1 MTPGWN
7 DTLDRLDADL
17 AARLERTPVPPP
29 APAPP
34 PAPDFSALFAR
45 WEAALDRLDAGGAAL
60 DTAIDEL
67 TAFRE
72 RLHRLTP
79 PRAAAP

>member
-29 APAPP
+29 APQPP
-34 PAPDFSALFAR
+34 PASDYSALFAR
-45 WEAALDRLDAGGAAL
+45 WQAALDRLDADGAAL
-60 DTAIDEL
+60 DAAIDEL
-67 TAFRE
+67 TAFRDQL
-72 RLHRLTP
+72 RCTGP
-79 PRAAAP
+79 A